1 MSFSSNIKTE
11 LCKVEFKRECCLR
24 AECYGAWLFSRCF
37 TRKEAAFVTENGA
50 VARRL
55 LELAAAGAGVSGEL
69 TFGVSR
75 RRKPAYRVSLPDE
88 GSREAMLLEFGHT
101 GRETSLRLNRANLEN
116 ECCAAAFLRGAFLT
130 CGTATDPN
138 KEYHLENGLFTLLS
152 EVEAFPLSPA
162 LASRKGGYVVYLKES
177 GPIEDLLTY
186 LGAPSAAMELMQVKM
201 YKEVKNNINRKTNFE
216 TANMDKTYSA
226 SARQVAAIAAIS
238 DTQGPPGH
246 DLAGA
251 QRPAGPHPQRGEP
264 PAPAA
269 AAAGGEN
276 PGGKGRGQPAV
287 TAHCFERRCP
297 MALKERVQKRIDGM
311 KVEGSWRMKLAVYGG
326 AVLMV
331 GGILLVMYLL
341 LGGIGSTPQVGT
353 VTVRSSSGEVT
364 PLSNQI
370 YTTTRGDR
378 TESRRLVPG
387 EVGDSA
393 PTVVFDH
400 ATSILPQGGSD
411 NGDFA
416 FTIYD
421 EAGRVYTE
429 TADYFQ
435 CPQEP
440 GTYLVCEEFYWGT
453 QRENIGMEYYFWI
466 EVSEE
471 YLASEG
477 AE

>member
-138 KEYHLENGLFTLLS
+138 TEYHLEFAVPHKNLANGLFTLLS

-238 DTQGPPGH
+238 DTQGLSSLPEELQE
-246 DLAGA
+246 LAQLRLAHPDMTLRELSGRLGLTRSGVNHRL
-251 QRPAGPHPQRGEP
+251 QRLLRL
-264 PAPAA
+264 
-269 AAAGGEN
+269 
-276 PGGKGRGQPAV
+276 GGK
-287 TAHCFERRCP
+287 
-297 MALKERVQKRIDGM
+297 
-311 KVEGSWRMKLAVYGG
+311 
-326 AVLMV
+326 
-331 GGILLVMYLL
+331 ILEEKGVDNLL
-341 LGGIGSTPQVGT
+341 
-353 VTVRSSSGEVT
+353 
-364 PLSNQI
+364 
-370 YTTTRGDR
+370 
-378 TESRRLVPG
+378 
-387 EVGDSA
+387 
-393 PTVVFDH
+393 
-400 ATSILPQGGSD
+400 
-411 NGDFA
+411 
-416 FTIYD
+416 
-421 EAGRVYTE
+421 
-429 TADYFQ
+429 
-435 CPQEP
+435 
-440 GTYLVCEEFYWGT
+440 
-453 QRENIGMEYYFWI
+453 
-466 EVSEE
+466 
-471 YLASEG
+471 
-477 AE
+477 